1 MNCSGY
7 FARLAISPAALIVF
21 VLAVHEARGES
32 ARPLPAALPSHPGN
46 VFLEG
51 EEIIVPMPGG
61 AWQLL
66 DADDRVIAAVDTADE
81 KAALGKLPVGF
92 YRLRRENSEGDWVSL
107 AVLRPLRVPT
117 PHTSPVAVDVA
128 MSWFYP
134 PEKMPAVA
142 NLCALAG
149 VNWVRDRLA
158 WREIEPR
165 RGVFAEDTRYD
176 AAAEAQSAAGLKVL
190 QVNHSSPEW
199 ANPDHRRFPLD
210 LRDCY
215 NFHRHIAARWAGKVS
230 AFEPWNE
237 ADIQV
242 FGGHTGAEM
251 ASLQKA
257 AYWGIKAGNPGAVAC
272 LNVFASRN
280 RAQLEDIRAN
290 EAWPYFETFNLHHYA
305 AFDAYPSL
313 YADFREVSGGRPLWV
328 TECAMPLRWS
338 GEEAK
343 KELSDEDLK
352 EQARRLVKVF
362 AGSLHE
368 GSRATFYFLLP
379 HYVEG
384 PTQFGIIRPDL
395 TPRPAY
401 VALAATGRLL
411 ADARPMGRVKHDRY
425 RIYGFSAMPDGNQRI
440 VLVAWSDQGAGPYS
454 LPETPNE
461 SYDHLGRPLPPAKDV
476 ELTASPRF
484 FLFERQPYA
493 ANDLEPPPS
502 PPEALSGRPC
512 PVVFQAVWP
521 ESATDL
527 KQSAYRIPANE
538 AQIPVYVYHFG
549 EGTAS
554 GKVDVNVPSGW
565 TSELPPRAQL
575 QPGERLEWQLRLL
588 PPQDPGAGVHTI
600 RISGDFGEL
609 GKAVLSFRVIVVQDA
624 GK

>member
-1 MNCSGY
+1 MKSFGELARFVIAS
-7 FARLAISPAALIVF
+7 FALVALTLVADDARAESNR
-21 VLAVHEARGES
+21 AV
-32 ARPLPAALPSHPGN
+32 PVPLPSHPGN

-51 EEIIVPMPGG
+51 EEIVVPLLDG

-66 DADDRVIAAVDTADE
+66 DVDDRVLAAVEAVNE

-92 YRLRRENSEGDWVSL
+92 YRLRRDVAADDWVSL
-107 AVLRPLRVPT
+107 AVLKALRVPT
-117 PHTSPVAVDVA
+117 PDTSPVAVDVA

-134 PEKMPAVA
+134 PEKMPDVA
-142 NLCALAG
+142 SLCALAG

-158 WREIEPR
+158 WREIEPQ
-165 RGVFAEDTRYD
+165 RGVFANNTRYD
-176 AAAEAQSAAGLKVL
+176 AAAKAQSAAGLKVL

-199 ANPDHRRFPLD
+199 ANSDHRRFPPD

-215 NFHRHIAARWAGKVS
+215 NFHRHIAARWAGLVL

-257 AYWGIKAGNPGAVAC
+257 AYWGIKAGNPDAVAC
-272 LNVFASRN
+272 WNVFASHN
-280 RAQLEDIRAN
+280 RAQLEEIRAN
-290 EAWPYFETFNLHHYA
+290 ETGPYFETFNLHHYA
-305 AFDAYPSL
+305 PFDAYPSL

-338 GEEAK
+338 GDEAK

-384 PTQFGIIRPDL
+384 PTQFGILRPDL

-401 VALAATGRLL
+401 AALAAVGRLL
-411 ADARPMGRVKHDRY
+411 ADARPIGRVNHDRY
-425 RIYGFSAMPDGNQRI
+425 RIYGFSAQPDGQEAI
-440 VLVAWSDQGAGPYS
+440 VLVAWSDQGIGPYS
-454 LPETPNE
+454 LPETPKA
-461 SYDHLGRPLPPAKDV
+461 SYDHLGRPLVPAKDV
-476 ELTASPRF
+476 ELTASPQY
-484 FLFERQPYA
+484 FLFEGQPYA
-493 ANDLEPPPS
+493 ATDLESSPPP
-502 PPEALSGRPC
+502 PETISDRPC
-512 PVVFQAVWP
+512 PVVLQAVWP

-527 KQSAYRIPANE
+527 KQSAYRIPANVGE
-538 AQIPVYVYHFG
+538 IPIFVYHFG
-549 EGTAS
+549 VGTAL
-554 GKVDVNVPSGW
+554 GKVQVDAPSGW
-565 TSELPPRAQL
+565 TFDLPSVAELEPGDRLAWRLRL
-575 QPGERLEWQLRLL
+575 QP
-588 PPQDPGAGVHTI
+588 PQGIGADVHTV

-609 GKAVLSFRVIVVQDA
+609 GNAVLSFRVVVEDA

>member
-1 MNCSGY
+1 MKSFRDHARVVIVR
-7 FARLAISPAALIVF
+7 FALVVLIPAASDARAESDR
-21 VLAVHEARGES
+21 AV
-32 ARPLPAALPSHPGN
+32 PAPLPSHPGN
-46 VFLEG
+46 VFLDG
-51 EEIIVPMPGG
+51 EDIVVPLSNG

-66 DADDRVIAAVDTADE
+66 DVDDRVIAAVDATNE

-92 YRLRRENSEGDWVSL
+92 YRLRREDSADDWVSL
-107 AVLRPLRVPT
+107 AVLRALRVPT
-117 PHTSPVAVDVA
+117 PDTSPVAVDVA

-134 PEKMPAVA
+134 PETMPDVA

-158 WREIEPR
+158 WREIEPQ
-165 RGVFAEDTRYD
+165 RGVFAENTRYD
-176 AAAEAQSAAGLKVL
+176 AAAKAQSAAGLKVL
-190 QVNHSSPEW
+190 QVNHSSPGW

-215 NFHRHIAARWAGKVS
+215 NFHRHIARRWAGQVL

-257 AYWGIKAGNPGAVAC
+257 AYWGIKAGNPDAAAC
-272 LNVFASRN
+272 LNVFASHN
-280 RAQLEDIRAN
+280 RAQLEEIRAN
-290 EAWPYFETFNLHHYA
+290 ETWPYFETFNLHHYA

-338 GEEAK
+338 GDEAK

-401 VALAATGRLL
+401 VALAAVGRLL
-411 ADARPMGRVKHDRY
+411 ADARPMGRVKHERY
-425 RIYGFSAMPDGNQRI
+425 RIYGFSAMPDGTPRT
-440 VLVAWSDQGAGPYS
+440 VLVAWSDQGSGPYS
-454 LPETPNE
+454 LPKAPKE
-461 SYDHLGRPLPPAKDV
+461 SYDHLGRSLPPAKDV
-476 ELTASPRF
+476 ELTAAPQY
-484 FLFERQPYA
+484 FLFESQPYA
-493 ANDLEPPPS
+493 ASDLELSPP
-502 PPEALSGRPC
+502 PPEALAGRPC

-527 KQSAYRIPANE
+527 KQSAYRIPANGTE
-538 AQIPVYVYHFG
+538 IPVYVYHFG

-554 GKVDVNVPSGW
+554 GRVHVDVPNGW
-565 TSELPPRAQL
+565 TFDLPSPAEL
-575 QPGERLEWQLRLL
+575 QPGERLEWSLRLQ
-588 PPQDPGAGVHTI
+588 PPHGIGADVHTI
-600 RISGDFGEL
+600 RVWGDFAEL
-609 GKAVLSFRVIVVQDA
+609 GRAVLSFRVVVEDTE
-624 GK
+624 K

>member
-1 MNCSGY
+1 MKSFGQL
-7 FARLAISPAALIVF
+7 ARFVIVPSALITLTLVTHH
-21 VLAVHEARGES
+21 AWAES
-32 ARPLPAALPSHPGN
+32 HRVVPAPLPSHPGN

-51 EEIIVPMPGG
+51 EDIVVPLPDG
-61 AWQLL
+61 AWRLL
-66 DADDRVIAAVDTADE
+66 DVDDRVIAAVDAMNG

-92 YRLRRENSEGDWVSL
+92 YRLRRDVAADDWVSL
-107 AVLRPLRVPT
+107 AVLKALRVPT
-117 PHTSPVAVDVA
+117 PDTSPVAVDVA

-134 PEKMPAVA
+134 PEKMPDVA
-142 NLCALAG
+142 SLCALAG

-158 WREIEPR
+158 WREIEPQ
-165 RGVFAEDTRYD
+165 RGVFAEETRYD
-176 AAAEAQSAAGLKVL
+176 AAARAQSAAGLKVL

-199 ANPDHRRFPLD
+199 ANPDHRRFPPD

-215 NFHRHIAARWAGKVS
+215 NFHRHIAARWAGRVL

-257 AYWGIKAGNPGAVAC
+257 AYWGIKAGNPDAVAC
-272 LNVFASRN
+272 WNVFASHH
-280 RAQLEDIRAN
+280 RAQLEEIRAN
-290 EAWPYFETFNLHHYA
+290 EAGPYFETFNLHHYA
-305 AFDAYPSL
+305 PFDAYPSL

-338 GEEAK
+338 GDEAK

-401 VALAATGRLL
+401 AALAAVGRLL
-411 ADARPMGRVKHDRY
+411 ADARPIGRVKHDRY
-425 RIYGFSAMPDGNQRI
+425 RIYGFSAKPDGHEAI
-440 VLVAWSDQGAGPYS
+440 VLVAWSDQDAGPYS
-454 LPETPNE
+454 LPETPKAV
-461 SYDHLGRPLPPAKDV
+461 YDHLGRPLLSARDV
-476 ELTASPRF
+476 ELTASPQY
-484 FLFERQPYA
+484 FLFDSLPYA
-493 ANDLEPPPS
+493 TNDLETSPP
-502 PPEALSGRPC
+502 PPEAISDRPC
-512 PVVFQAVWP
+512 PIVFQAVWP
-521 ESATDL
+521 ESDTDL
-527 KQSAYRIPANE
+527 KQSAYRIPANAGE
-538 AQIPVYVYHFG
+538 IPIFVYHFG
-549 EGTAS
+549 TGTAS
-554 GKVDVNVPSGW
+554 GKVRVDVPSGW
-565 TSELPPRAQL
+565 TFDLPSVAELK
-575 QPGERLEWQLRLL
+575 PGDRSAWRLRLQ
-588 PPQDPGAGVHTI
+588 PPQDIEADVHTI

-609 GKAVLSFRVIVVQDA
+609 GKAVLSFRVVVEDA